1 MLVTNNGVVGWD
13 PFAELRR
20 FQTNMNRMFD
30 GYSMADARAG
40 FPPVNVYAKEDSL
53 LVTSELPGFN
63 DDSIDLTVREDMLTI
78 AGEVKDEGGDDS
90 KGWHRRERGRGRFSR
105 TIELPFRV
113 DPDRVDARF
122 MDGVLVIE
130 LHRPEEDKPRKIA
143 ING

>member
-63 DDSIDLTVREDMLTI
+63 DDTIDITVREDMLTI
-78 AGEVKDEGGDDS
+78 AGEMKDEGGDDS
-90 KGWHRRERGRGRFSR
+90 KGWHRRERGRGKFSR

-122 MDGVLVIE
+122 KDGVLEIE

>member
-20 FQTNMNRMFD
+20 FQTTMNRAFD

-40 FPPVNVYAKEDSL
+40 FPPINVYAKEDSL
-53 LVTSELPGFN
+53 LVTSELPGFD
-63 DDSIDLTVREDMLTI
+63 DDSIDISVREDMLTI
-78 AGEVKDEGGDDS
+78 AGAVKEEGADDS
-90 KGWHRRERGRGRFSR
+90 KSWHRRERGRGKFSR

-122 MDGVLVIE
+122 KDGVLEIE
-130 LHRPEEDKPRKIA
+130 LHRPEADKPRKIA